1 MRLDQCW
8 GTDSELPE
16 DDAPQCGA
24 RHSAL
29 VPIVIDTSLI
39 TRVLALPVGDGPPEG
54 GLHGNRAASAPPLP
68 QATPTTSEGVT
79 AYVEAYERE
88 YTGWMA
94 VLQRNAERLARG
106 QYSLH
111 WLDMAQG
118 HWGRRAR
125 PSSRGL
131 TYTDTN
137 NVKGFGE
144 IPERADWLN
153 FTPRGAVRE
162 PYRAEMPVID
172 EYTQVDRPGLWAD
185 NVITLYEEAKARQW
199 NATRDI
205 PWHELA
211 PLPEDLEKA
220 TCQLCT
226 VLTQV
231 EFVAGDFPAKW
242 MYRIPQDFLE
252 VKSFL
257 ATQIMDE
264 ARHQEVFR
272 KRAIAGGGLMHAGV
286 GQEWALKA
294 ILESPTHTMGTFLL
308 NLLGEGLVLSIFRS
322 GEMIAKTHVDKDI
335 FRRCL
340 QDEARHVS
348 YGVME
353 FKYWLDQ
360 HPDREQAI
368 AQMHRFADV
377 GELIILSS
385 FTEPVMVEPIAILL
399 GGGLDKIDY
408 GMEGM
413 AKLWTMAIDE
423 YLQRCER
430 AGFPR
435 RARCRIPLD
444 APWASSGAVP
454 ATA

>member
-1 MRLDQCW
+1 MGQPAREELAEANDGLQRYE
-8 GTDSELPE
+8 DSFRRQYKEW
-16 DDAPQCGA
+16 AP
-24 RHSAL
+24 
-29 VPIVIDTSLI
+29 I
-39 TRVLALPVGDGPPEG
+39 
-54 GLHGNRAASAPPLP
+54 
-68 QATPTTSEGVT
+68 
-79 AYVEAYERE
+79 
-88 YTGWMA
+88 
-94 VLQRNAERLARG
+94 LQRNAERLARG

-111 WLDMAQG
+111 WLDTKEAN
-118 HWGRRAR
+118 WGRRAK

-131 TYTDTN
+131 TYTDVN
-137 NVKGFGE
+137 NVKGYGE
-144 IPERADWLN
+144 QPEKADWFN
-153 FTPRGAVRE
+153 FTPRGAVRDR
-162 PYRAEMPVID
+162 YRAEMPVIE
-172 EYTQVDRPGLWAD
+172 EYTVVDRGELWAD

-205 PWHELA
+205 PWSELE

-226 VLTQV
+226 FLTEV

-257 ATQIMDE
+257 ATQLMDE

-272 KRAIAGGGLMHAGV
+272 KRAIAGGGLLHASPGF
-286 GQEWALKA
+286 EWALKA
-294 ILESPTHTMGTFLL
+294 ILEAPSHTMGTFLL

-322 GEMIAKTHVDKDI
+322 GEMIAKTHVDKEI

-353 FKYWLDQ
+353 FKFWLDT
-360 HPDREQAI
+360 HRDRAAALEE
-368 AQMHRFADV
+368 MHRFADV
-377 GELIILSS
+377 GEQVILTA
-385 FTEPVMVEPIAILL
+385 FTEAALVEPVAILL
-399 GGGLDKIDY
+399 GGGLDHIDR

-413 AKLWTMAIDE
+413 GKLWSIFIDE

-430 AGFPR
+430 AGFSR
-435 RARCRIPLD
+435 RERCTIPTA
-444 APWASSGAVP
+444 APWGA
-454 ATA
+454 A